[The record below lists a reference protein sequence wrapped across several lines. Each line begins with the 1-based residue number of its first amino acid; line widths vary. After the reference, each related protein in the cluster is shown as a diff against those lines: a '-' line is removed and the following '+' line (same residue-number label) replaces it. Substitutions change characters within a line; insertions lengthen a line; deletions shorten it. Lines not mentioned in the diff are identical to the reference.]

1 MSIRELY
8 GKQVDLPANAS
19 FGGLDVPTIP
29 FGLFRPSDTTESMM
43 AHSGDAEPK
52 RSLGSALR
60 VFAERRVMVML
71 MLGFS
76 AGLPFLLIFDTLS
89 AWLRTAGLTLEV
101 IGYFSLATLAHSFKF
116 LWAPLIDRS
125 RIPLLTTWL
134 GHRRSWML
142 VCQGLMMFGLWLIA
156 GTDPVSNLGL
166 MAMFAVFVGFS
177 SATQDIVIDAWRIE
191 AAEASRQGAM
201 AAAYQWG
208 YRLAMITA
216 GAAPLLLAEAYSWN
230 VSYAV
235 MAALMGIGMLGV
247 VAAPKEGPHKARPIA
262 TEGLQAAP
270 VKEFFE
276 WSGRF
281 LLLAAGAIL
290 VGSGL
295 AANAS
300 TLDWILTAFGAE
312 GWGDAL
318 VAAWRS
324 RSGVWFQLVSVLS
337 GFALVIVA
345 ARPIPGVRTRPGLY
359 LAAALGDPLR
369 DFFRRYQNTAAI
381 ILALICFYRVSD
393 FVLNIMNPFYLD
405 LGFTL
410 REVAEVRKIFG
421 VAASMFGVF
430 AGGIAVARLGLMR
443 SLLIGAFAGPLSNL
457 VFIWLTAQGHSVPAL
472 FVAIGIDNSL
482 SGFAGTC
489 LIAYMSSLTTAGFT
503 ATQYALFSSLYALP
517 GRLIASQSGRIV
529 ESAAQSAAS
538 GSWASSLMGMFTH
551 MPADSFVAAAEKSGV
566 TPAALA
572 SGYTVFF
579 IYSTVIGVFAI
590 ALAFVVAHREAKPSL
605 QANPSPVEQS
615 PS

>member
-1 MSIRELY
+1 M
-8 GKQVDLPANAS
+8 
-19 FGGLDVPTIP
+19 
-29 FGLFRPSDTTESMM
+29 
-43 AHSGDAEPK
+43 
-52 RSLGSALR
+52 
-60 VFAERRVMVML
+60 
-71 MLGFS
+71 
-76 AGLPFLLIFDTLS
+76 
-89 AWLRTAGLTLEV
+89 
-101 IGYFSLATLAHSFKF
+101 
-116 LWAPLIDRS
+116 
-125 RIPLLTTWL
+125 
-134 GHRRSWML
+134 
-142 VCQGLMMFGLWLIA
+142 
-156 GTDPVSNLGL
+156 
-166 MAMFAVFVGFS
+166 
-177 SATQDIVIDAWRIE
+177 
-191 AAEASRQGAM
+191 
-201 AAAYQWG
+201 
-208 YRLAMITA
+208 
-216 GAAPLLLAEAYSWN
+216 
-230 VSYAV
+230 
-235 MAALMGIGMLGV
+235 
-247 VAAPKEGPHKARPIA
+247 
-262 TEGLQAAP
+262 
-270 VKEFFE
+270 
-276 WSGRF
+276 
-281 LLLAAGAIL
+281 
-290 VGSGL
+290 GSGL

-312 GWGDAL
+312 RLGDAL

-324 RSGVWFQLVSVLS
+324 RSGVWVQLVSVLA
-337 GFALVIVA
+337 GFALVIIA

-529 ESAAQSAAS
+529 ESSAQSAAS

-551 MPADSFVAAAEKSGV
+551 MPADSFVVAAEKSGV

-590 ALAFVVAHREAKPSL
+590 ALAFVVAHRESKPSL
-605 QANPSPVEQS
+605 QANPSPS
-615 PS
+615 